1 MVCGGWQEHT
11 EITESGVEA
20 VKLCEPRS
28 LPQSVD
34 RFLVSLSSS
43 IAHNELAISGRL
55 PEHFDGHG
63 ERSYHHRQ
71 CTITEFTLQSHE
83 LDQKIQDVYKRIQTE
98 RKILEGS
105 QLMRQATKNPDVL
118 RRNDAQ
124 IREAERGLSYFEN
137 TLRDLQA
144 KKLQLSQGHDPLR
157 SGSGGSTP
165 SGAPSTPRST
175 RPSDRDRNLPPPP
188 DYERGSSPMMSPAG
202 FDDIE
207 SGPKAKQYSNL
218 DLIKA
223 DTPYN
228 AAKIS
233 RMLHQLEFKLQ
244 VEMQYKKGI
253 DKMAKLYQ
261 VDGDKKSRADAES
274 KRVESEKK
282 IQLLQSALKRYKNLH
297 ILDDAEVEEEEGEF
311 PSQFRSLILTS
322 FP

>member
-1 MVCGGWQEHT
+1 MV
-11 EITESGVEA
+11 S
-20 VKLCEPRS
+20 S
-28 LPQSVD
+28 LVND
-34 RFLVSLSSS
+34 YLSDQRPLKFAS
-43 IAHNELAISGRL
+43 
-55 PEHFDGHG
+55 
-63 ERSYHHRQ
+63 
-71 CTITEFTLQSHE
+71 QSHE

-98 RKILEGS
+98 RKILEAS

-118 RRNDAQ
+118 RKNDAQ

-144 KKLQLSQGHDPLR
+144 KKLQLSQSQDHSR
-157 SGSGGSTP
+157 SGSGGSP
-165 SGAPSTPRST
+165 LPGAPTPRTMRS
-175 RPSDRDRNLPPPP
+175 SDRDRNLPPPP
-188 DYERGSSPMMSPAG
+188 DYERGGSPMSIPGASVG
-202 FDDIE
+202 FGDIE
-207 SGPKAKQYSNL
+207 SGPKVKQFSNL

-228 AAKIS
+228 TAKIS

-261 VDGDKKSRADAES
+261 ADGDKKSRADAEG

-297 ILDDAEVEEEEGEF
+297 ILDDAEAEEEEGVF
-311 PSQFRSLILTS
+311 LSQ
-322 FP
+322 PH